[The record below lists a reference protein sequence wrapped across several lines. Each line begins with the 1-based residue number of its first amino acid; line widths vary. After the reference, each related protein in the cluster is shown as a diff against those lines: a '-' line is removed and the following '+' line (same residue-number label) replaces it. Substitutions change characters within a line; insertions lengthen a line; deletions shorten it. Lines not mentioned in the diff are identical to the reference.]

1 MITSSTPSERR
12 FEKNRQAILDAARSI
27 IMEHG
32 VDGLSMRT
40 LADLVDYSPAALYK
54 YFKDKDEILDELTNE
69 AWQLS
74 AEYNQRHMTPSEDP
88 IEMLMQSGMNI
99 YEFAKEFPA
108 QYQLMMSS
116 TRTSPKS
123 LEEFMEHPNFKGLRM
138 MLAQTSDSGQLHL
151 PEGFT
156 PDLLAFTLWFLIH
169 GASVLRGSLMREFGE
184 DFDGL
189 MDDVYA
195 ALSRLLSPQ

>member
-1 MITSSTPSERR
+1 MTTTLTPSERR

-27 IMEHG
+27 IMEQG

-74 AEYNQRHMTPSEDP
+74 AEYNQHHMPESDEPVT
-88 IEMLMQSGMNI
+88 MLMQSGMNI
-99 YEFAKEFPA
+99 YEFAKEYPA

-138 MLAQTSDSGQLHL
+138 LLAQSVNSGQLRL

-169 GASVLRGSLMREFGE
+169 GASILRGSLMREFGE

-189 MDDVYA
+189 MDELYT
-195 ALSRLLSPQ
+195 ALSTLLSPQ

>member
-1 MITSSTPSERR
+1 MTTPSTPSERR

-40 LADLVDYSPAALYK
+40 LADQVDYSPSALYK

-74 AEYNQRHMTPSEDP
+74 AEYNQRHMPTSEEP
-88 IEMLMQSGMNI
+88 VTMLMQAGVNM
-99 YEFAKEFPA
+99 YEFAKEYPA

-123 LEEFMEHPNFKGLRM
+123 LEEFMEHPSFKGLRM
-138 MLAQTSDSGQLHL
+138 LLAQSVDSGQLRL

-156 PDLLAFTLWFLIH
+156 PDLLAFNLWFLVH

-184 DFDGL
+184 EFDGVVDEL
-189 MDDVYA
+189 YA
-195 ALSRLLSPQ
+195 AISTLLSPK

>member
-1 MITSSTPSERR
+1 MTTAPTPSERR

-32 VDGLSMRT
+32 VDGLSMRI

-74 AEYNQRHMTPSEDP
+74 AEYNQRHMPASEEP
-88 IEMLMQSGMNI
+88 VKMLMQSGMNI
-99 YEFAKEFPA
+99 YEFSKEYPA

-123 LEEFMEHPNFKGLRM
+123 LGEFMEHPNFKSLRM
-138 MLAQTSDSGQLHL
+138 LLAQTSDSGQLRL

-189 MDDVYA
+189 MDELNT
-195 ALSRLLSPQ
+195 ALSKMLSPT

>member
-1 MITSSTPSERR
+1 MTTPSTPSERR

-54 YFKDKDEILDELTNE
+54 YFKDKDEILDELTSE

-74 AEYNQRHMTPSEDP
+74 AEYNQRHMPESDEP
-88 IEMLMQSGMNI
+88 VMMLMQSGMNI
-99 YEFAKEFPA
+99 YEFAKEYPA

-138 MLAQTSDSGQLHL
+138 LLAQSADSGQLRL
-151 PEGFT
+151 PEGFP
-156 PDLLAFTLWFLIH
+156 PDLLAFALWFLIH

-184 DFDGL
+184 DFD
-189 MDDVYA
+189 
-195 ALSRLLSPQ
+195 ALVEQLNEALATLLTPK

>member
-1 MITSSTPSERR
+1 MSTTPTPSERR

-40 LADLVDYSPAALYK
+40 LADLVDYSPSALYK
-54 YFKDKDEILDELTNE
+54 YFKDKDEILDELTTE
-69 AWQLS
+69 AWRLS
-74 AEYNQRHMTPSEDP
+74 AEYNQRHMPASEEP
-88 IEMLMQSGMNI
+88 ITMLMQSGMNI
-99 YEFAKEFPA
+99 YEFSKQYPA

-123 LEEFMEHPNFKGLRM
+123 LEEFMEHPNFKSLRM
-138 MLAQTSDSGQLHL
+138 LLAQSADSGQLRL

-169 GASVLRGSLMREFGE
+169 GASVLRGSLMREFGK

-189 MDDVYA
+189 MDELYT
-195 ALSRLLSPQ
+195 ALSTLLSPQ

>member
-1 MITSSTPSERR
+1 MTTPSTPSERR

-27 IMEHG
+27 IMENG

-54 YFKDKDEILDELTNE
+54 YFRDKDEILDELTTE
-69 AWQLS
+69 AWMLS
-74 AEYNQRHMTPSEDP
+74 AEYNQRHMPASEEP
-88 IEMLMQSGMNI
+88 VAMLMQSGVNI
-99 YEFAKEFPA
+99 YEFAKEYPA

-123 LEEFMEHPNFKGLRM
+123 LEEFMEHENFKGLRM
-138 MLAQTSDSGQLHL
+138 LLAQSADSGQLRL

-156 PDLLAFTLWFLIH
+156 PDLLAFALWFLIH
-169 GASVLRGSLMREFGE
+169 GASVLRGSLMREFGN
-184 DFDGL
+184 DFD
-189 MDDVYA
+189 
-195 ALSRLLSPQ
+195 ALVEQVNEALATMLLPK

>member
-1 MITSSTPSERR
+1 MSTTPTPSERR

-40 LADLVDYSPAALYK
+40 LADLVDYSPSALYK
-54 YFKDKDEILDELTNE
+54 YFKDKDEILDELTTE
-69 AWQLS
+69 AWRLS
-74 AEYNQRHMTPSEDP
+74 AEYNQRHMPASEEP
-88 IEMLMQSGMNI
+88 ITMLMQSGMNI
-99 YEFAKEFPA
+99 YEFSKQYPA

-138 MLAQTSDSGQLHL
+138 LLAQSTDSGQLRL

-156 PDLLAFTLWFLIH
+156 PDLLAFALWFLVH

-189 MDDVYA
+189 MDELYT
-195 ALSRLLSPQ
+195 ALSTLLSPQ

>member
-1 MITSSTPSERR
+1 MTTAPTPSERR

-32 VDGLSMRT
+32 VDGLSMRI

-74 AEYNQRHMTPSEDP
+74 AEYNQRHMPASEEP
-88 IEMLMQSGMNI
+88 VKMLMQSGMNI
-99 YEFAKEFPA
+99 YEFSKEYPA

-123 LEEFMEHPNFKGLRM
+123 LGEFMEHPNFKSLRM
-138 MLAQTSDSGQLHL
+138 LLAQTSDSGQLRL

-156 PDLLAFTLWFLIH
+156 PDLLAFALWFLIH
-169 GASVLRGSLMREFGE
+169 GASILRGNLMREFGD

-189 MDDVYA
+189 VEQVNE
-195 ALSRLLSPQ
+195 ALATMLTPK

>member
-1 MITSSTPSERR
+1 MTTLSTPSERR

-54 YFKDKDEILDELTNE
+54 YFKDKDEILDELTTE
-69 AWQLS
+69 AWTLS
-74 AEYNQRHMTPSEDP
+74 AEYNQRHMPAGEEPVT
-88 IEMLMQSGMNI
+88 ILMQSGMNI
-99 YEFAKEFPA
+99 YEFAKEYPA

-123 LEEFMEHPNFKGLRM
+123 MEEFMEHENFKGLRM
-138 MLAQTSDSGQLHL
+138 LLAQSTESGQLRL

-156 PDLLAFTLWFLIH
+156 PDLLAFALWFLIH
-169 GASVLRGSLMREFGE
+169 GASILRGSLMREFGD
-184 DFDGL
+184 DFDTL
-189 MDDVYA
+189 VEQVNE
-195 ALSRLLSPQ
+195 ALATLLTPK

>member
-1 MITSSTPSERR
+1 MTTTLTPSERR

-27 IMEHG
+27 IMEQG

-69 AWQLS
+69 AWKLS
-74 AEYNQRHMTPSEDP
+74 AEYNQRHMPTSQGPVV
-88 IEMLMQSGMNI
+88 MLMQSGMNI
-99 YEFAKEFPA
+99 YEFSKEYPA

-138 MLAQTSDSGQLHL
+138 LLAQSADSGQLRL

-169 GASVLRGSLMREFGE
+169 GASVLRGSLMREFGK

-189 MDDVYA
+189 MDELYT
-195 ALSRLLSPQ
+195 ALSTLLTPK

>member
-1 MITSSTPSERR
+1 MTISSTPSERR

-32 VDGLSMRT
+32 VDGLSMRV

-74 AEYNQRHMTPSEDP
+74 AEYNQRHMPASEEP
-88 IEMLMQSGMNI
+88 VAMLMQSGMNI
-99 YEFAKEFPA
+99 YEFAKQYPA

-123 LEEFMEHPNFKGLRM
+123 LEEFMEHENFKGLRM
-138 MLAQTSDSGQLHL
+138 LLAQSANSGQLHL
-151 PEGFT
+151 PEGFS
-156 PDLLAFTLWFLIH
+156 PDLLAFTLWFLVH
-169 GASVLRGSLMREFGE
+169 GASMLRGSLMREFGE

-189 MDDVYA
+189 MDELYA
-195 ALSRLLSPQ
+195 ALSTLLSPQ

>member
-1 MITSSTPSERR
+1 MITPPTPSERR

-54 YFKDKDEILDELTNE
+54 YFKDKDEILDELTTE
-69 AWQLS
+69 AWMLS
-74 AEYNQRHMTPSEDP
+74 AEYNQRHMPASEEP
-88 IEMLMQSGMNI
+88 VTILMQSGANI
-99 YEFAKEFPA
+99 YEFAKEYPA

-123 LEEFMEHPNFKGLRM
+123 LEEFMEHENFKGLRLL
-138 MLAQTSDSGQLHL
+138 LAQSADSGQLRL

-156 PDLLAFTLWFLIH
+156 PDLLAFALWFLIH
-169 GASVLRGSLMREFGE
+169 GASILRGSLMREFGE

-189 MDDVYA
+189 VEHLNE
-195 ALSRLLSPQ
+195 ALATMLTPK

>member
-1 MITSSTPSERR
+1 MTTDSTPSERR

-27 IMEHG
+27 IMEQG
-32 VDGLSMRT
+32 IDGLSMRT

-69 AWQLS
+69 AWRLS
-74 AEYNQRHMTPSEDP
+74 AEYNQRHMPASEEP
-88 IEMLMQSGMNI
+88 VTMLMQSGMNI
-99 YEFAKEFPA
+99 YEFAKEYPA

-138 MLAQTSDSGQLHL
+138 LLAQSAASGQLRL

-156 PDLLAFTLWFLIH
+156 PDMLAFTLWFLVH

-184 DFDGL
+184 EFDGL
-189 MDDVYA
+189 MDKLYA